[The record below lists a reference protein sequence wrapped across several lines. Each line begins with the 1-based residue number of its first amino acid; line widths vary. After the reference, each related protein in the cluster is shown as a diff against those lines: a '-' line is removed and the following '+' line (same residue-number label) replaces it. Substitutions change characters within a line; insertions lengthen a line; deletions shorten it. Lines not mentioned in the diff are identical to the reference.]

1 MPLKIVGAAFGRTGT
16 KSIKIALEKLGFGP
30 CHHMF
35 ELHNNP
41 DQIAL
46 WRAVARGEK
55 SCWDKIFTDYQ
66 ASIDWPSARYWRELA
81 EHFENAK
88 VLLTIRNED
97 SWFDSVQRTIYPIM
111 RDHTSLQSS
120 LRREQASV
128 AHDIIVRQTF
138 NGKMNDRSHAKRV
151 YRNYIEDVRR
161 TIKPER
167 LLNYSVTEGWGSL
180 CAFLDVPVPDEPF
193 PFTNTTQ
200 QFLDRR
206 KRLERLS
213 GDREAQ

>member
-35 ELHNNP
+35 VLHNNP
-41 DQIAL
+41 NQIAL

-55 SCWDKIFTDYQ
+55 PCWDKIFTDYQ
-66 ASIDWPSARYWRELA
+66 ASIDWPSARYWRELS

-111 RDHTSLQSS
+111 RDHASLQPSS
-120 LRREQASV
+120 KREQISV

-138 NGKMNDRSHAKRV
+138 NGKMDDRNYAKQV
-151 YRNYIEDVRR
+151 YRNYIEEVRR
-161 TIKPER
+161 SIAPER
-167 LLNYSVTEGWGSL
+167 LLNYSITEGWGSL
-180 CAFLDVPVPDEPF
+180 CAFLNVPVPDEPF
-193 PFTNTTQ
+193 PSTNSTQ

-206 KRLERLS
+206 SRLE
-213 GDREAQ
+213 

>member
-35 ELHNNP
+35 ELHDNP

-46 WRAVARGEK
+46 WQAVARGER
-55 SCWDKIFTDYQ
+55 SCWDKIFMDYQ
-66 ASIDWPSARYWRELA
+66 ASVDWPSARYWRELA

-111 RDHTSLQSS
+111 RDHTSLEPS
-120 LRREQASV
+120 LRKEQASL
-128 AHDIIVRQTF
+128 AHDIIVCQTF
-138 NGKMNDRSHAKRV
+138 NGKMGDRGHAKQV
-151 YRNYIEDVRR
+151 YRNYIEEVRQ
-161 TIKPER
+161 TIAPER
-167 LLNYSVTEGWGSL
+167 LLNYSITEGWGSL

-206 KRLERLS
+206 NRLEGSS
-213 GDREAQ
+213 GGREV